1 MPDWDSD
8 VLQKAG
14 RLENPRPLWIT
25 TLLWYL
31 PAVKQS
37 QAKPTWLS
45 EQGYVKKKNQ
55 QHTYSSLS
63 GLQVKTFTVLIL

>member
-45 EQGYVKKKNQ
+45 EQGYVKKKKI
-55 QHTYSSLS
+55 SSTPTAAFQAFKLRHLLS
-63 GLQVKTFTVLIL
+63 

>member
-14 RLENPRPLWIT
+14 RLENPRSLWIT

-31 PAVKQS
+31 RAVKQS

-45 EQGYVKKKNQ
+45 EQGYVKKKI
-55 QHTYSSLS
+55 SSTPTAAFQAFKLRHLLS
-63 GLQVKTFTVLIL
+63 